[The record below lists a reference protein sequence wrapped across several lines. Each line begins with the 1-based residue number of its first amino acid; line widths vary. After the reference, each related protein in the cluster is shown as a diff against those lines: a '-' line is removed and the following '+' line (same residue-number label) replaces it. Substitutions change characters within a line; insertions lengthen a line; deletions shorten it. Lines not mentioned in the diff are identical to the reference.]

1 MAITTYAQLQAA
13 VASWLDR
20 DDLTTEI
27 VDFITLFE
35 AVANRR
41 LRVRQMETSTTL
53 TPSSGSATLPS
64 DYLQWRRVTW
74 TGSVR
79 QELEYVHPSYL
90 QALYPDTP
98 SDTPTVFTIEGSTLK
113 VRPTSETGL
122 EFDYYQKIAALSDA
136 ATTNW
141 LLTAHPDLYLFGSL
155 VEAQMFTVDP
165 EQAAIWKARR
175 DEVFD
180 EISSLGRK
188 SQASGA
194 IRVMGPTP

>member
-1 MAITTYAQLQAA
+1 MAIQTYAQLQAA
-13 VASWLDR
+13 IASWLDR
-20 DDLTTEI
+20 DDLTDEI

-35 AVANRR
+35 AVANRK
-41 LRVRQMETSTTL
+41 LRVRQMETSTTI
-53 TPSSGSATLPS
+53 TPSSGSATLPT

-74 TGSVR
+74 AGDVR
-79 QELEYVHPSYL
+79 NELQYVHPSYL

-113 VRPTSETGL
+113 VRPTSSTDI
-122 EFDYYQKIAALSDA
+122 EFAYYQKIPALADGV
-136 ATTNW
+136 NW

-188 SQASGA
+188 SQGGGSA
-194 IRVMGPTP
+194 RVLGPTP